1 MHEFDFDNLML
12 QQEANNTVNV
22 DSNNTN
28 NNNNVNTDHS
38 DDSSSANEKEYP
50 EEEEEE
56 EEIEETYFLKQNQQ
70 LTAHSILD
78 KINIMQDERSING
91 TDSITLVTNDNHI
104 ENINNNNNN
113 SSSHIIESN
122 LLNSSKTTSSVS
134 SSTSISSN
142 AELGGDR
149 CEAAEETTSV
159 TSNNENESQ
168 PIPAQDSSSFSST
181 SMTHI
186 QNDLFELDANSNETR
201 FELLDCF
208 KLIFKCMKLTIAF

>member
-12 QQEANNTVNV
+12 QHETNSTANIET
-22 DSNNTN
+22 SNKN
-28 NNNNVNTDHS
+28 NNNNNDNNVNSDHS

-70 LTAHSILD
+70 LTAQSILD
-78 KINIMQDERSING
+78 KINIMQEERSING
-91 TDSITLVTNDNHI
+91 TDSITLVTNDNHL
-104 ENINNNNNN
+104 ENINNNNNIN

-122 LLNSSKTTSSVS
+122 LLSSSKTTSSVS

-142 AELGGDR
+142 GELSGDR
-149 CEAAEETTSV
+149 GEAAEETTSV

-168 PIPAQDSSSFSST
+168 PIPVQDSSSFLST

-186 QNDLFELDANSNETR
+186 QNDLFESDANINETR
-201 FELLDCF
+201 FDPLDC
-208 KLIFKCMKLTIAF
+208 IFY